1 MYKSKNLFESL
12 KHAFSGMTFAFRN
25 EKNFKI
31 HFIAMIT
38 AIFLGVIFKLSA
50 VRWVL
55 LFLQIG
61 MVISVEVINS
71 AFERTVDLIVQDYNI
86 EAKRIKDMAAGAVL
100 VVSIAALINGVLIF
114 LIK

>member
-1 MYKSKNLFESL
+1 MYKSKNLFESF

-31 HFIAMIT
+31 HFMAMII
-38 AIFLGVIFKLSA
+38 AISLGLLFKLST
-50 VRWVL
+50 VRWIL

-100 VVSIAALINGVLIF
+100 VVSIVAVINGVLIF

>member
-1 MYKSKNLFESL
+1 MYKSKNLLESF
-12 KHAFSGMTFAFRN
+12 KHAFSGMAFAFGH

-31 HFIAMIT
+31 HFMAMIA
-38 AIFLGVIFKLSA
+38 AIAAGFFFKITT
-50 VRWVL
+50 VRWIL

-71 AFERTVDLIVQDYNI
+71 AFERTVDLIILDYNI

-100 VVSIAALINGVLIF
+100 VVSIVAVINGVLIF
-114 LIK
+114 LIP

>member
-1 MYKSKNLFESL
+1 MYKSKNLLESF
-12 KHAFSGMTFAFRN
+12 KHAFSGMFFAFSN

-31 HFIAMIT
+31 HFMAMILV
-38 AIFLGVIFKLSA
+38 IVLGFVVKLSP

-100 VVSIAALINGVLIF
+100 VVSIVAIINGVLIF

>member
-1 MYKSKNLFESL
+1 MYKSKNLFESF

-31 HFIAMIT
+31 HFMAMII
-38 AIFLGVIFKLSA
+38 AISLGLLFKLST

-100 VVSIAALINGVLIF
+100 VVSIVAVINGVLIF

>member
-1 MYKSKNLFESL
+1 MYKSKNLLESF
-12 KHAFSGMTFAFRN
+12 KHAFSGMGFAFSK

-31 HFIAMIT
+31 HFMAMIL
-38 AIFLGVIFKLSA
+38 AIAVGFFLKIST

-61 MVISVEVINS
+61 LVISVEVINS
-71 AFERTVDLIVQDYNI
+71 AFERTVDLITKDYNI

-100 VVSIAALINGVLIF
+100 VVSIVAVINGILIF
-114 LIK
+114 LIP

>member
-1 MYKSKNLFESL
+1 MYKSKNLLESFR
-12 KHAFSGMTFAFRN
+12 HAFSGMTFAFKN

-31 HFIAMIT
+31 HFLAMIT
-38 AIFLGVIFKLSA
+38 VIVLGLFFKLSA
-50 VRWVL
+50 IRWVL

-100 VVSIAALINGVLIF
+100 VVSIVAVINGFLIF
-114 LIK
+114 LIA